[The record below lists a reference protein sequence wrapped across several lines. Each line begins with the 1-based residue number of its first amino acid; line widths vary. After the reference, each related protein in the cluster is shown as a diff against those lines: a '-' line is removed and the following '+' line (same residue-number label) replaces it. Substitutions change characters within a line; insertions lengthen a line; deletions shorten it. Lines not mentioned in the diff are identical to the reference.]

1 MHYFEHLNL
10 INLFDFYLASMF
22 VLGVYRRFGQ
32 YRAIGG
38 LALAMPG
45 RWPRLLELVKQHSMI
60 FLTWATFLPALL
72 ALVLTIVQVLA
83 SRVVWHQATLTPHD
97 LADRFFALGI
107 LSLLGSA
114 MLAVDLYWLVV
125 AGKVDQEQMSRYFDE
140 AEHWLGTWK
149 APVVRIITLGKIDPR
164 QMVTTEVRK
173 ALLQASQLINSSLWW
188 VSTQIG
194 LRVLFGLALWLA
206 WALG

>member
-1 MHYFEHLNL
+1 MHDFEHLNL

-60 FLTWATFLPALL
+60 FLTWATFLPGLL

-97 LADRFFALGI
+97 LADRFFALGV